1 MVAVIIIKKK
11 KKGNY
16 NKPNFKNTTLT
27 SKSYSGHKD
36 LNKPPFARFDA
47 KFMKNV
53 KPTMTNLDEDN
64 VPENLTKLK
73 ENFETFKKD
82 KSKEKRS
89 FSKSSSNS
97 SSQQTFIPEIGFGN
111 DYQSLETN
119 RRKLPGTENIKKTPK
134 KSDEDLKK
142 ITSTR
147 KDSKTFPKPSKLRK
161 ENSSSNTQKKARK
174 IRKKQRKNSKRKQN
188 SKQNDSKRSDSKKI

>member
-1 MVAVIIIKKK
+1 MVAVIIMIKKK
-11 KKGNY
+11 KKGNNY
-16 NKPNFKNTTLT
+16 NKQNFNNT

-47 KFMKNV
+47 KFMKNM
-53 KPTMTNLDEDN
+53 KPTTNLDEDN
-64 VPENLTKLK
+64 VPENLMKLK

-97 SSQQTFIPEIGFGN
+97 NSQQKFIPEIGFGN
-111 DYQSLETN
+111 DYQSLEAN
-119 RRKLPGTENIKKTPK
+119 RRKLPRKTENIKKTPK
-134 KSDEDLKK
+134 KSDENLKK
-142 ITSTR
+142 IISTR

-161 ENSSSNTQKKARK
+161 ESSSSNTQKKAR
-174 IRKKQRKNSKRKQN
+174 RKQRKNSKRKQN
-188 SKQNDSKRSDSKKI
+188 SKQNVSKRSDSKKC